1 MLVPRLGLSISS
13 ELSTGTSMF
22 LFVQSGNPV
31 GVLLI
36 VRFLDIAS
44 LEPASASDSLDDSSA
59 SDSSDDF

>member
-22 LFVQSGNPV
+22 LFLQSGIPV
-31 GVLLI
+31 GALLT

-44 LEPASASDSLDDSSA
+44 LEPASASDSLDESSA
-59 SDSSDDF
+59 SDDF